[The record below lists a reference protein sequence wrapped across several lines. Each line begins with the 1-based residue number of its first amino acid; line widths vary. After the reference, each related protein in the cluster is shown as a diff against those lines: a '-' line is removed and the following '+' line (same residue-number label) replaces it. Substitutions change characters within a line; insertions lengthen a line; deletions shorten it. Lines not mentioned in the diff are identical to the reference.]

1 MPNFNR
7 LLTNINVGPMLDALD
22 ARPELW
28 DEITVRQ
35 EAPGSPHHDT
45 RCIWL
50 RGPRE
55 ITLDSVFNDL
65 RSVDYLSMGELA
77 EAVYPLVAPILR
89 QLGSTTLGRV
99 MIVELKPGG
108 YIDPH
113 EDQGKYAR
121 TFSRFHL
128 VLTSDP
134 GNTFTCDGETVHMAP
149 GELWWF
155 NHRGEHQVRNDSTTP
170 RIHIIFDAV
179 VPGIQV
185 PALTSVTK
193 NPAAGVRIVEM
204 PMTGRIDEMWSLL
217 AAHWDEVAKNK
228 EVMVLKPDRAR
239 YEQLEAQGALLCLAA
254 IDPDGDI
261 VGYSVSFVGPHIHY
275 ADLVVCNN
283 DVLFLRE
290 DLRPSSIGM
299 RLIRDTERAAKA
311 RGARLMLWHAK
322 ENTPLAT
329 IMPRMGYGVQDII
342 FSKQL
347 EI

>member
-1 MPNFNR
+1 MHHFNR
-7 LLTNINVGPMLDALD
+7 LLTDIDVGPMLDALD

-77 EAVYPLVAPILR
+77 ESVYPLVAPILR
-89 QLGSTTLGRV
+89 QLGSTALGRV

-108 YIDPH
+108 YIDAH
-113 EDQGKYAR
+113 EDQGKYAK

-128 VLTSDP
+128 VLSSDP
-134 GNTFTCDGETVHMAP
+134 GNTFTCEGESVHMAP

-155 NHRGEHQVRNDSTTP
+155 NHRGEHKVRNDSATP

-185 PALTSVTK
+185 RPLSSVLR
-193 NPAAGVRIVEM
+193 NPAAGVRIVEA
-204 PMTGRIDEMWSLL
+204 PLGDKIDRMTELL
-217 AAHWDEVAKNK
+217 VAHWDEVAKNK
-228 EVMVLKPDRAR
+228 QVMVLKPERER
-239 YEQLEAQGALLCLAA
+239 YAHLDANGGLVCLWAVDA
-254 IDPDGDI
+254 DGEF
-261 VGYSVSFVGPHIHY
+261 VGYSVNFIGPHIHY

-290 DLRPSSIGM
+290 DLRPSTVGL
-299 RLIRDTERAAKA
+299 RLIRETERAAKA

-322 ENTPLAT
+322 DQTSLAK

-342 FSKQL
+342 YSK

>member
-1 MPNFNR
+1 MQNFNR

-45 RCIWL
+45 KCIWL

-89 QLGSTTLGRV
+89 QLGSTNLGRV
-99 MIVELKPGG
+99 MIVALQPGG

-113 EDQGKYAR
+113 EDQGKYAKA
-121 TFSRFHL
+121 FSRFHL
-128 VLTSDP
+128 VLTSDQ
-134 GNTFTCDGETVHMAP
+134 GNSFSCDGETVHMQP

-155 NHRGEHQVRNDSTTP
+155 NHRGQHEVRNDSTTP

-179 VPGIQV
+179 VPGIEVQ
-185 PALTSVTK
+185 PLTSVK
-193 NPAAGVRIVEM
+193 QNPAAGIRIIEA
-204 PMTGRIDEMWSLL
+204 PLGDKIDRMQELL
-217 AAHWDEVAKNK
+217 VQHWDEVAKNK
-228 EVMVLKPDRAR
+228 QVMKLKPEREKYAHLD
-239 YEQLEAQGALLCLAA
+239 QNGGLVCLWA
-254 IDPDGDI
+254 IDTDGEI
-261 VGYSVSFVGPHIHY
+261 VGYSVNFIGPHIHY
-275 ADLVVCNN
+275 ADLIICNN

-290 DLRPSSIGM
+290 DLRPSSIGL
-299 RLIRDTERAAKA
+299 RLLKETEHVAKSK
-311 RGARLMLWHAK
+311 GAKLMLWHAK
-322 ENTPLAT
+322 ENTPLAK

-347 EI
+347 EK